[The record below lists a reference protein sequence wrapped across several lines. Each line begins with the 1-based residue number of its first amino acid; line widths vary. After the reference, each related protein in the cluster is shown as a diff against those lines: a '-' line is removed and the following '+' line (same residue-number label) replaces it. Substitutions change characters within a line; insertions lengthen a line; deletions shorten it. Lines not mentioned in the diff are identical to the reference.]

1 VEKLPQTYTCR
12 NCGRTYSSR
21 EYESNRFCI
30 NCGTYLISSSKVSE
44 FRVKRGQ
51 RLKAKLQTSSTLP
64 ENYELRKGQTEFV
77 QEATRALKNR
87 EVFVGSAPC
96 GIGKS
101 LASLLAVLPQ
111 LEENR
116 LMICFRTRSQL
127 HIYLKEL
134 RALSRDLCCVSFFSK
149 QDMCPLKIKGDLSY
163 LDFFEECRRLKENCE
178 SAAKPYCRF
187 YMDTIKREKEAEQ
200 LALDCGKRILPPE
213 ESVGFMSKRGFCAH
227 EALKMILPWANVF
240 LGTYH
245 YAFDP
250 GIRESILKSFG
261 PGFSRVFLI
270 VDEAHN
276 VPNFARE
283 LLSDQL
289 TEGTVERALRE
300 TEAFEHDSSESVE
313 KYLKVFIKEIFQRGH
328 STLKTEELR
337 LLNPQEVSDLFLA
350 NNGVSATEVASTLKE
365 YGEYVK
371 KKRLESGTERFSSY
385 NHRIGVFMESFF
397 SNIGPK
403 YVHLIERDRGD
414 RIALEV
420 RSLDGREIIDPVL
433 REVRGTILMSG
444 FLSPPT
450 IYRDLMLYSSDHTRL
465 KEFGSPFPPQNRLIL
480 VAEDVSSEFKKRN
493 DLMLEKW
500 KNYIETISQA
510 NQGNMAV
517 FFTSYGLMH
526 EVASLI
532 KTNRRMI
539 MEDQSTRRNEVI
551 EKLRSSSKNI
561 LYGVMGAKLS
571 EGMDYP
577 GNILK
582 CVVAVGLP
590 LATWNAYEESLI
602 DYLEQ
607 QFPGNGRTYAYL
619 TPAILRLVQACGRVH
634 RSAKDR
640 GCIVMLDSRIT
651 QPHIKRQLPNYYQKE
666 MTKVDSPSD
675 CAERI
680 RTFWNLPAQ
689 SHAR

>member
-1 VEKLPQTYTCR
+1 M
-12 NCGRTYSSR
+12 
-21 EYESNRFCI
+21 
-30 NCGTYLISSSKVSE
+30 
-44 FRVKRGQ
+44 
-51 RLKAKLQTSSTLP
+51 LP
-64 ENYELRKGQTEFV
+64 ENYELRKGQTEFI

-111 LEENR
+111 LGENR

-178 SAAKPYCRF
+178 SSTKPFCRF
-187 YMDTIKREKEAEQ
+187 YMNNVGREKEAEQ
-200 LALDCGKRILPPE
+200 LALDCGRRILAPE
-213 ESVGFMSKRGFCAH
+213 ESVEFMSKRGFCAH

-245 YAFDP
+245 YVFDP

-276 VPNFARE
+276 MPNFARD

-300 TEAFEHDSSESVE
+300 TEAFEHESCESVRGH
-313 KYLKVFIKEIFQRGH
+313 LRVFLKEIFRRGQ
-328 STLKTEELR
+328 STLKSQELR
-337 LLNPQEVSDLFLA
+337 MLNPQEVGDLFLA
-350 NNGVSATEVASTLKE
+350 NNGVSVAEVASTLKE

-371 KKRLESGTERFSSY
+371 QKRLESGSERFSSY
-385 NHRIGVFMESFF
+385 NYRIGAFMESFF
-397 SNIGPK
+397 NNVGPK
-403 YVHLIERDRGD
+403 HVHLIERDRRD
-414 RIALEV
+414 RIVLEV
-420 RSLDGREIIDPVL
+420 RGLDGREIVDPVL
-433 REVRGTILMSG
+433 REARGTILMSG

-450 IYRDLMLYSSDHTRL
+450 VYRDLMLYSPDSTCL
-465 KEFGSPFPPQNRLIL
+465 KEFDSPFPPENRLIL

-500 KNYIETISQA
+500 KNYVETISQA
-510 NQGNMAV
+510 NQGNVAV

-539 MEDQSTRRNEVI
+539 MEDQNTKRNEVI
-551 EKLRSSSKNI
+551 DKLRSSSKNI
-561 LYGVMGAKLS
+561 LFGVMGAKLS

-640 GCIVMLDSRIT
+640 GCIVMLDNRIT
-651 QPHIKRQLPNYYQKE
+651 QPHINRQLPSYYQKE
-666 MTKVDSPSD
+666 MTEVDSPSD

-680 RTFWNLPAQ
+680 TSFWNLSAQ
-689 SHAR
+689 GRARS